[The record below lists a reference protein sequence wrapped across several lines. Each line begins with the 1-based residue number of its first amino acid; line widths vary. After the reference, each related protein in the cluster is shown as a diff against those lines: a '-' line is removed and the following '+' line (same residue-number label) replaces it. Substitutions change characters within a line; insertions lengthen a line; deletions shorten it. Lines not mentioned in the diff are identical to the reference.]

1 MVVARQECEDSMGLK
16 SRHPNYTA
24 MQPNWQ
30 QMRDCYEG
38 EKKIKLR
45 GATYLPPTGGM
56 VLDGM
61 ASVTD
66 VGYKNYQSYK
76 SRAVFPDYIRE
87 GVEALIG
94 LLHQKDADIK
104 LPTSMEYL
112 RDNATI
118 DGESLLML
126 LRKMN
131 EEQLVSGRLG
141 LLCDLPVAPLDPLQ
155 PNFFI
160 SMYVAESITNWD
172 DGSGIPGAN
181 ELNLVVLDESGP
193 IRDGLSWSDKTQYR
207 VLQLG
212 QLDAIEET
220 ATYKVGVFRDVDYNE
235 TQMSVPIYR
244 GASYNQI
251 PFTFVN
257 TKDIN
262 PHPDRPPLL
271 GLSDTAL
278 SIYRGEA
285 DYRQNL
291 HMQGQD
297 TLVTI
302 GGVKNPSAVPGDEDA
317 VRVGAGSRLDVDIGG
332 DAKFIGV
339 SSTGLAE
346 QRTALENDRK
356 RAEFKAGQLIGNQ
369 SIKNESGNAMLARLA
384 AQTANLNQIA
394 LSSGEGLQTA
404 LRHIAVW
411 TGEDPE
417 SVVVTPN
424 TEFTNAA
431 QNAQELVHLLTA
443 RGLGA
448 PLSMES
454 IHAGMLERGFTKLSF
469 EDEMKKVLAE
479 GPNGSEKIAEETNE
493 VTLEGQKL
501 TAETAEKT
509 AKATA
514 AAAKAAASKPANQA
528 PAAKK

>member
-1 MVVARQECEDSMGLK
+1 MALQ
-16 SRHPNYTA
+16 SRHPQYQTA
-24 MQPNWQ
+24 APKWQ

-38 EKKIKLR
+38 EAKIKDK
-45 GATYLPPTGGM
+45 GTTYLPATGGM
-56 VLDGM
+56 ILDGM
-61 ASVTD
+61 DSISD
-66 VGYKNYQSYK
+66 VGYKNYQAYK
-76 SRAVFPDYIRE
+76 ARAVFPDYIRE

-94 LLHQKDADIK
+94 LLHQKDAIIK
-104 LPTSMEYL
+104 LPKSMEYL

-118 DGESLLML
+118 DGESLLLL

-131 EEQLVSGRLG
+131 EEQLVTGRLG
-141 LLCDLPVAPLDPLQ
+141 LLCDMPVAPRDPLM
-155 PNFFI
+155 PEFFI
-160 SMYVAESITNWD
+160 SLYAAETIINWD
-172 DGSGIPGAN
+172 DGIGLPGLN

-193 IRDGLSWSDKTQYR
+193 VREGLYWKTQQQYR

-212 QLDAIEET
+212 DLDATEESG
-220 ATYKVGVFRDVDYNE
+220 TYTYGLFDG
-235 TQMSVPIYR
+235 T
-244 GASYNQI
+244 GASGDAGSSYDPTAMKAPLYKGKTYDKI

-257 TKDIN
+257 TKDLVSR
-262 PHPDRPPLL
+262 PDRPPLL
-271 GLSDTAL
+271 GLADTAL
-278 SIYRGEA
+278 SIYKSEA

-302 GGVKNPSAVPGDEDA
+302 GGVKNPNSVPGDEDA
-317 VRVGAGSRLDVDIGG
+317 VRVGAGSRLDIDLGG

-346 QRTALENDRK
+346 QRNAIENDRK

-394 LSSGEGLQTA
+394 MSSAEGLQTA
-404 LRHIAVW
+404 LRHIARW
-411 TGEDPE
+411 MGIDPKE
-417 SVVVTPN
+417 VEVTAN

-431 QNAQELVHLLTA
+431 QNAQEFVYLMTA

-454 IHAGMLERGFTKLSF
+454 IHALMKERSYTNLDY
-469 EDEMKKVLAE
+469 EEEMKKVEAE
-479 GPNGSEKIAEETNE
+479 GPNGAQKTAEETNE

-501 TAETAEKT
+501 TAK
-509 AKATA
+509 TA
-514 AAAKAAASKPANQA
+514 AAQAKAAESNQNKS
-528 PAAKK
+528 PETK

>member
-1 MVVARQECEDSMGLK
+1 MALQ
-16 SRHPNYTA
+16 SRHPQYLTA
-24 MQPNWQ
+24 APKWL

-38 EKKIKLR
+38 EAKIKEK
-45 GATYLPPTGGM
+45 GTTYLPATGGM
-56 VLDGM
+56 ILDGM
-61 ASVTD
+61 NSVND
-66 VGYKNYQSYK
+66 VGYKNYEAYK
-76 SRAVFPDYIRE
+76 KRAVFPDYIRE

-94 LLHQKDADIK
+94 LLHQKDAVIK
-104 LPTSMEYL
+104 LPKKMEYL

-118 DGESLLML
+118 DGESLLLL

-131 EEQLVSGRLG
+131 EEQLVTGRLG
-141 LLCDLPVAPLDPLQ
+141 LLCDMPVTPKDPSAPE
-155 PNFFI
+155 FFI
-160 SMYVAESITNWD
+160 SMYVAETITNWD
-172 DGSGIPGAN
+172 DGIGLPGLN
-181 ELNLVVLDESGP
+181 ELNMVVLDESGP
-193 IRDGLSWSDKTQYR
+193 VREGLYWKTQQQYR

-212 QLDAIEET
+212 DMDTTEERGEYKFGLFNGTGDSGSSYDPT
-220 ATYKVGVFRDVDYNE
+220 AMKAPLYKGKTYDR
-235 TQMSVPIYR
+235 
-244 GASYNQI
+244 I

-257 TKDIN
+257 TKDLVSR
-262 PHPDRPPLL
+262 PDRPPLL

-278 SIYRGEA
+278 SIYKSEA

-302 GGVKNPSAVPGDEDA
+302 GGVKNANAVPGDDDA
-317 VRVGAGSRLDVDIGG
+317 VRVGAGSRLDIDLGG

-346 QRTALENDRK
+346 QRSAIENDRK

-394 LSSGEGLQTA
+394 MSSAEGLQTA
-404 LRHIAVW
+404 LRHIASW
-411 TGEDPE
+411 MGLDPKE
-417 SVVVTPN
+417 VTVTPN

-431 QNAQELVHLLTA
+431 QNAQELVYLLTA

-448 PLSMES
+448 PLSMQS
-454 IHAGMLERGFTKLSF
+454 IHALMKERSYTDLDYETEKALV
-469 EDEMKKVLAE
+469 EQE
-479 GPNGSEKIAEETNE
+479 GPNGSEKVAEETNE

-509 AKATA
+509 AAVQAKATA
-514 AAAKAAASKPANQA
+514 AAAKASAGKP
-528 PAAKK
+528 PAKSSATK